1 MKTMDAA
8 ARRAALARSQL
19 FQSLQPAD
27 LDAILSRAIVRR
39 VSRGEMILHRG
50 DTNAGMVVIVTG
62 RVRISVIS
70 EDGKEVTLTVLGPGE
85 VLGEM
90 SLLDGQECSADA
102 TAQEDCVLLAI
113 ERGQFMRL
121 LRANSDLCLH
131 LMAILT
137 RRLRR
142 ANASLEDMALLD
154 LPTRLARLLA
164 RLAGECGVPVKTG
177 TRIEVRLS
185 QKDLSTL
192 VGASREKV
200 NKQLRQWEEAGVL
213 GKDSG
218 RMVIM
223 NLQGLNVGGLQSLV

>member
-19 FQSLQPAD
+19 FQSLQPAE
-27 LDAILSRAIVRR
+27 LDAVLARAIVRR

-50 DTNAGMVVIVTG
+50 DANAGMVVIVTG

-164 RLAGECGVPVKTG
+164 RLAGECGVPVRTG

-223 NLQGLNVGGLQSLV
+223 NLQGLNASGLQSLV

>member
-1 MKTMDAA
+1 
-8 ARRAALARSQL
+8 
-19 FQSLQPAD
+19 
-27 LDAILSRAIVRR
+27 
-39 VSRGEMILHRG
+39 
-50 DTNAGMVVIVTG
+50 
-62 RVRISVIS
+62 
-70 EDGKEVTLTVLGPGE
+70 
-85 VLGEM
+85 
-90 SLLDGQECSADA
+90 
-102 TAQEDCVLLAI
+102 
-113 ERGQFMRL
+113 
-121 LRANSDLCLH
+121 
-131 LMAILT
+131 MAILT

-142 ANASLEDMALLD
+142 ANASLEDMALLA

-164 RLAGECGVPVKTG
+164 RLAGECGVPVRTG

-223 NLQGLNVGGLQSLV
+223 NLQGLNASGLQSLV